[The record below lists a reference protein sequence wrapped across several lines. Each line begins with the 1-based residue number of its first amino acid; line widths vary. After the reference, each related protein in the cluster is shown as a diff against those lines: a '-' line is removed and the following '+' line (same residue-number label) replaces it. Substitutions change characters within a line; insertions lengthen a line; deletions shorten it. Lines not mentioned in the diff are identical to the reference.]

1 MGETDAVV
9 EVVEVEVVVEEEEE
23 VEGVER
29 GEEIVDMVPGAD
41 RRVVE
46 VLMSSRRDRRDSGI
60 ARRSS
65 GPMTGDHDRGR

>member
-1 MGETDAVV
+1 M
-9 EVVEVEVVVEEEEE
+9 EVEEENEEEEE
-23 VEGVER
+23 GVGR
-29 GEEIVDMVPGAD
+29 EEIVDMVPGAD

>member
-1 MGETDAVV
+1 MGDTEA
-9 EVVEVEVVVEEEEE
+9 EEVEVEVEEEDEEEEE
-23 VEGVER
+23 GVGR
-29 GEEIVDMVPGAD
+29 EEIVDMVPGAD
-41 RRVVE
+41 RREVE